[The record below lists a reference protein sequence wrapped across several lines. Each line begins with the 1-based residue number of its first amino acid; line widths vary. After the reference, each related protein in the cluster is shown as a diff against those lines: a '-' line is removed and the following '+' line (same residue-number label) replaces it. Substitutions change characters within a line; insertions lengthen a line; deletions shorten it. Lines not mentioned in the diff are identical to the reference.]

1 MPTEAEIEA
10 LLTGIP
16 LAATRTTYHFDESD
30 ILNSALRAEH
40 DRSVQ
45 YVTATGMDGADRR
58 RHRTTL
64 AGKSGVDAAIEWDEE
79 WFEIA
84 GCKRAISALKRRTSS
99 FSSSRYW
106 TFSLLEEFKVR
117 YEQGVWTVA
126 SSNGVEIA

>member
-10 LLTGIP
+10 LLTGVP
-16 LAATRTTYHFDESD
+16 LATTRTTYHFDESD

-45 YVTATGMDGADRR
+45 YVTTTDTDGADRR

-64 AGKSGVDAAIEWDEE
+64 AGKSGVDTAAIEWDEG

-99 FSSSRYW
+99 FSSS
-106 TFSLLEEFKVR
+106 LLLLRKFN
-117 YEQGVWTVA
+117 
-126 SSNGVEIA
+126 SSNDVHQ

>member
-30 ILNSALRAEH
+30 ILNSALRVEH

-64 AGKSGVDAAIEWDEE
+64 AGKSGVDAAAIEWDEE
-79 WFEIA
+79 LFEIA

-99 FSSSRYW
+99 FSSSV
-106 TFSLLEEFKVR
+106 LLLRKFN
-117 YEQGVWTVA
+117 
-126 SSNGVEIA
+126 SSDDAHQ